1 MKRFIIIGLGIFGSG
16 VAETLYAEGHEVIA
30 IDVKEEHVNRIASHV
45 TRAVVGD
52 ARQVDILEK
61 VGARGAN
68 TGVISTGDDLSAS
81 ILAAMAL
88 RDLKVREIYVKVIS
102 FDHARIMAKIG
113 VTETVFPERESSV
126 NLAVRLIH
134 SQAVLNYY
142 RIGNGLSLQEM
153 AVPVRWEGKT
163 LRALQLPTH
172 YRVSVVAIHDVL
184 MDQMIPVPDPD
195 MPLLDTH
202 TLVLT
207 GSETNLAR
215 VARID

>member
-16 VAETLYAEGHEVIA
+16 VAETLYREGHEVIA
-30 IDVKEEHVNRIASHV
+30 IDVKEEPVNRIASHV

-52 ARQVDILEK
+52 ARQIDILEK
-61 VGARGAN
+61 IGAQGAD
-68 TGVISTGDDLSAS
+68 TGVISTGDDISAS

-88 RDLKVREIYVKVIS
+88 RDLNVREIYVKVVS

-142 RIGNGLSLQEM
+142 RIGSGLSLQEM

-163 LRALQLPTH
+163 LRELQLPTH

-184 MDQMIPVPDPD
+184 TDQMIPVPDPD